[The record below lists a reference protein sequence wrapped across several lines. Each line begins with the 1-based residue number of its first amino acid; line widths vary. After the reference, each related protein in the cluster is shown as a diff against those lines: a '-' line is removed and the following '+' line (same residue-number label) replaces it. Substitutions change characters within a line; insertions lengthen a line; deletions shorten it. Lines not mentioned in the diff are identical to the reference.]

1 MSFDLSD
8 AEGEYLVR
16 LARKAI
22 TSYLTEGEVIEEEPP
37 YPSLKKEAGTFVTL
51 KRYPSG
57 DLRGCIGFPE
67 PIYPLHVAVV
77 RAAIASATEDP
88 RFLPVK
94 ASELPDLIVEVSV
107 LSPPELIRVD
117 GRGALPRE
125 VVVGR
130 DGLIIKRGPW
140 SGLLLP
146 QVPVELRWDSET
158 FLDQTCLKA
167 GLPPGCWR
175 WPDVQVYR
183 FTAIVFSEIRPL
195 GPVRRVPLTECT

>member
-1 MSFDLSD
+1 MNFDLSE

-16 LARKAI
+16 LARRAI
-22 TSYLTEGEVIEEEPP
+22 TSYLAEGEVLQEEPQ
-37 YPSLKKEAGTFVTL
+37 YPSLKERAGAFVTL

-67 PIYPLHVAVV
+67 PIYPLYVAVI

-88 RFLPVK
+88 RFFPVK
-94 ASELPDLIVEVSV
+94 LSELPNLTVEVSV
-107 LSPPELIRVD
+107 LSPPEPIQVGDRESI
-117 GRGALPRE
+117 PKE

-130 DGLIIKRGPW
+130 DGLIIRRGPW

-146 QVPVELRWDSET
+146 QVPVELGWDSEE

-167 GLPPGCWR
+167 GLPPGCWK
-175 WPDVQVYR
+175 WPEVEIYR
-183 FTAIVFSEIRPL
+183 FTAIVFSEARPL
-195 GPVRRVPLTECT
+195 GPVRRVPLTERT